1 MKVSWRTWTIAGL
14 AGGLV
19 TLIAVTSFGD
29 IHRAVRAAALPDG
42 AFALPGDAATAML
55 RPCAR
60 RAARPIDGH
69 WMPEAAVI
77 AKLET
82 GLPTALA
89 AALATAPATTSTI
102 DKPATP
108 IGAAP
113 IGAAPIGDGAIGD
126 GAIGDG
132 AIGDGAKFV
141 PAQWIRQYVGVTRG
155 GQRLIIGN
163 LLRRAELP
171 ALREEVMDRHPEHDP
186 TQYYAMEP
194 FFVCDSAQGNFG
206 FEYDPQSGA
215 FSRIA
220 ADSRRSRH
228 VSRYAYDIAPPPAP
242 GKH

>member
-89 AALATAPATTSTI
+89 ATAPATTSTI

-113 IGAAPIGDGAIGD
+113 
-126 GAIGDG
+126 
-132 AIGDGAKFV
+132 IGDGAKFV

-228 VSRYAYDIAPPPAP
+228 VSRYAYDIAPPPVP

>member
-19 TLIAVTSFGD
+19 TLVAVTSFGD

-77 AKLET
+77 TKLES
-82 GLPTALA
+82 GLPAALA
-89 AALATAPATTSTI
+89 AAPATAPATTATI
-102 DKPATP
+102 EKP
-108 IGAAP
+108 AAP
-113 IGAAPIGDGAIGD
+113 IGAAPIGDGA
-126 GAIGDG
+126 
-132 AIGDGAKFV
+132 KFV
-141 PAQWIRQYVGVTRG
+141 PSQWIRQYVGVTRG

-186 TQYYAMEP
+186 TQYYAQEP

-206 FEYDPQSGA
+206 FEYDPQSAA

-228 VSRYAYDIAPPPAP
+228 VSRYAYDIAPPPVP
-242 GKH
+242 GKR

>member
-19 TLIAVTSFGD
+19 TLVAVTSFGD
-29 IHRAVRAAALPDG
+29 LHRAVRAAALPEG

-69 WMPEAAVI
+69 WMPEAAEI
-77 AKLET
+77 AKLEA
-82 GLPTALA
+82 GLPTALGA
-89 AALATAPATTSTI
+89 APATAATA
-102 DKPATP
+102 DKPP
-108 IGAAP
+108 VP
-113 IGAAPIGDGAIGD
+113 
-126 GAIGDG
+126 
-132 AIGDGAKFV
+132 IGDGAKFL
-141 PAQWIRQYVGVTRG
+141 AGQWIRQYVGVTRG

-163 LLRRAELP
+163 VLRRAELP

-186 TQYYAMEP
+186 TQYYAQEP

-215 FSRIA
+215 FTRIA

-228 VSRYAYDIAPPPAP
+228 VSRYAYDIAPPAVP
-242 GKH
+242 GKR

>member
-19 TLIAVTSFGD
+19 TLVAVTSFGD

-82 GLPTALA
+82 GLPSALA
-89 AALATAPATTSTI
+89 AAPATAATAE
-102 DKPATP
+102 KPPTP
-108 IGAAP
+108 
-113 IGAAPIGDGAIGD
+113 
-126 GAIGDG
+126 
-132 AIGDGAKFV
+132 IGDGAKFV
-141 PAQWIRQYVGVTRG
+141 AGQWIRQYVGVTRG

-163 LLRRAELP
+163 VLRRAELP

-186 TQYYAMEP
+186 TQYYAQEP

-228 VSRYAYDIAPPPAP
+228 VSRYAYDIAPPPER
-242 GKH
+242 GKR

>member
-77 AKLET
+77 EKLET

-89 AALATAPATTSTI
+89 AARATAPATTSTI

-108 IGAAP
+108 IGATP
-113 IGAAPIGDGAIGD
+113 IGATP
-126 GAIGDG
+126 
-132 AIGDGAKFV
+132 IGDGAKFV

-228 VSRYAYDIAPPPAP
+228 VSRYAYDIAPPPVP
-242 GKH
+242 GKR

>member
-19 TLIAVTSFGD
+19 TLVAVTSFGD
-29 IHRAVRAAALPDG
+29 LHRAVRAASLPDG
-42 AFALPGDAATAML
+42 AYALPGDAATAML

-89 AALATAPATTSTI
+89 SAPATAATA
-102 DKPATP
+102 DKPP
-108 IGAAP
+108 IP
-113 IGAAPIGDGAIGD
+113 
-126 GAIGDG
+126 
-132 AIGDGAKFV
+132 IGDGAKFV
-141 PAQWIRQYVGVTRG
+141 AAQWIRQYVGVTRG

-163 LLRRAELP
+163 VLRRAELP

-186 TQYYAMEP
+186 TQYYAQEP

-228 VSRYAYDIAPPPAP
+228 VSRYAYDIAPPPER
-242 GKH
+242 GKR

>member
-1 MKVSWRTWTIAGL
+1 MKLSWRTWGIAGL
-14 AGGLV
+14 AAGLV

-77 AKLET
+77 MKLEAS
-82 GLPTALA
+82 LPSALA
-89 AALATAPATTSTI
+89 AAPPATPAN
-102 DKPATP
+102 KPATP
-108 IGAAP
+108 
-113 IGAAPIGDGAIGD
+113 
-126 GAIGDG
+126 
-132 AIGDGAKFV
+132 IGDGAKFV
-141 PAQWIRQYVGVTRG
+141 AAQWIRQYVGVTRG
-155 GQRLIIGN
+155 AQRLIIGN
-163 LLRRAELP
+163 VLRSAELP

-186 TQYYAMEP
+186 TQYYAQEP
-194 FFVCDSAQGNFG
+194 FFVCDSTQGNFG
-206 FEYDPQSGA
+206 FEYEPQAGV

-228 VSRYAYDIAPPPAP
+228 VSRYAYDIAPPTVP
-242 GKH
+242 GKR